1 MKALIDVGNT
11 RMKLGWVDSATG
23 RRESHALALG
33 HHDLPQLAGWLEQL
47 TPAPL
52 GALGVN
58 VAGKAMAAALDAL
71 FLGRY
76 GQPVRWITGQA
87 QAGGVRNAYDTPEQ
101 LGADRWAAMIG
112 LAQHAKRD
120 RKSTRLHS
128 SP

>member
-1 MKALIDVGNT
+1 MKVLIDVGNT

-52 GALGVN
+52 GALVVN

-71 FLGRY
+71 FLGRSAP
-76 GQPVRWITGQA
+76 PVRWHTGLA
-87 QAGGVRNAYDTPEQ
+87 HAGGGRNEV
-101 LGADRWAAMIG
+101 GRAAG
-112 LAQHAKRD
+112 RE
-120 RKSTRLHS
+120 RGY
-128 SP
+128 